1 MQGRVKLGLLP
12 RSVGSRSDLRMLK
25 GIKHPS
31 QRAHPKEMR
40 ERDFLARGP
49 VG

>member
-1 MQGRVKLGLLP
+1 MEGRVKLGLMFKRLTH
-12 RSVGSRSDLRMLK
+12 REHLRR
-25 GIKHPS
+25 
-31 QRAHPKEMR
+31 QRAIMHPCQRRGPKEMR